1 LRIEFQEETYMFG
14 NKKTNNTP
22 LVKSPERFDTLIG
35 RQTEI
40 QGALRVIQSVRIDG
54 KVVGNI
60 EAPKEQ
66 AITVVVGPEGE
77 IQGDVIASRVIVAG
91 KVAGNIDA
99 HERVELLASALVQGD
114 VKYGSIAVEHGAR
127 LLGLLLQVDAG
138 TPQEQQKQAKDAIRK
153 AKSTGV
159 SD

>member
-1 LRIEFQEETYMFG
+1 MFG
-14 NKKTNNTP
+14 PKKTNNTP

-40 QGALRVIQSVRIDG
+40 QGTLRVIQSVRIDG

-60 EAPKEQ
+60 EAPKDQ
-66 AITVVVGPEGE
+66 AITVVVGQEGE

-99 HERVELLASALVQGD
+99 YERVELLASALVQGD

-127 LLGLLLQVDAG
+127 LLGLLLQVDANK
-138 TPQEQQKQAKDAIRK
+138 PQEQQNQAKDAIRK
-153 AKSTGV
+153 AKSTGA
-159 SD
+159 

>member
-1 LRIEFQEETYMFG
+1 MFG
-14 NKKTNNTP
+14 MKKNSNTP

-40 QGALRVIQSVRIDG
+40 QGTLRVVQSVRIDG

-60 EAPKEQ
+60 EASKDQ
-66 AITVVVGPEGE
+66 AITVVIGQEGE
-77 IQGDVIASRVIVAG
+77 VQGDVIASRVIVAG

-99 HERVELLASALVQGD
+99 NERVELMASSLVQGD

-127 LLGLLLQVDAG
+127 LMGLLLQVDASQ
-138 TPQEQQKQAKDAIRK
+138 PQVRQNQAQNAITK
-153 AKSTGV
+153 AKAIGKS
-159 SD
+159 